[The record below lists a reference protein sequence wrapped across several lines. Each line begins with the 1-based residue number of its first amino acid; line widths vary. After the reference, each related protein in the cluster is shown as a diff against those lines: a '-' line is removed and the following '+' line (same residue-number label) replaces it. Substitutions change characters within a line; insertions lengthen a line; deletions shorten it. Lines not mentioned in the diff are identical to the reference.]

1 MRIRK
6 DGYAYFN
13 LANEYL
19 ALNRLDETKA
29 TVDQAI
35 AQKLDTPDLPLLLYN
50 LAFLQNNPAMM
61 KQQLASMRGK
71 PQEDWLLSAQS
82 FTEAYYGRLQAS
94 REFTHQTVDSAKR
107 NDTQE
112 VAARY
117 EADAAVREAEF
128 GNGAEARRLATS
140 ALAMFPH
147 GQGVRLLAAMAL
159 ALAGDASGAKK
170 LADQLNSDYPLDTI
184 VQGYWIPTI
193 RAAIELSHGSA
204 AKAIEFLQP
213 ASSYELGGDLSPAYV
228 RGQAYLAAH
237 DGKAAAAEF
246 QKLLD
251 HRGIVLNAPHGALAH
266 LQLGRAYVMA
276 GDTSKAKNAYQD
288 FLALWKDADPDIPI
302 LKQAKAEYARL
313 Q

>member
-1 MRIRK
+1 
-6 DGYAYFN
+6 
-13 LANEYL
+13 
-19 ALNRLDETKA
+19 LNRLDEAQA

-35 AQKLDTPDLPLLLYN
+35 AQKVDTPALPLLLYN

-61 KQQLASMRGK
+61 KQKLASMRGK
-71 PQEDWLLSAQS
+71 PQEEWLLSAQS

-94 REFTHQTVDSAKR
+94 REFTHQAVDSAKR
-107 NDTQE
+107 NETQE

-128 GNGAEARRLATS
+128 GNDAEARRLSTA
-140 ALAMFPH
+140 ALALFPG
-147 GQGVRLLAAMAL
+147 GQGVRLRAAAGL

-170 LADQLNSDYPLDTI
+170 LAGQLNADFPLDTI
-184 VQGYWIPTI
+184 VQGFWLPTI
-193 RAAIELSHGSA
+193 HAAIELSHGSS
-204 AKAIEFLQP
+204 AKAIELLQP
-213 ASSYELGGDLSPAYV
+213 ASSYELGGDLFPAYV
-228 RGQAYLAAH
+228 RGVAYLAAH

-266 LQLGRAYVMA
+266 LQLGRAYVLT
-276 GDTSKAKNAYQD
+276 GETSKANSAYQD
-288 FLALWKDADPDIPI
+288 FFALWKDADSDIPI
-302 LKQAKAEYARL
+302 LKQAKAEYAKL